1 MKVFIIILHYK
12 GKKFTRQCLQSVE
25 RLKTSGFKL
34 KTMVINNNP
43 QENLK
48 DLEEKFPKFIFHE
61 ARENLGFVVGN
72 NFGIK
77 KALKDGADYVF
88 LVNNDTTL
96 DSNILVQ
103 LIAAAE
109 GDRPHSH
116 LRSKVKTPKK
126 RRKVGILG
134 PKIYF
139 APGYEYHYDRYKK
152 SERGKVIW
160 YAGGEID
167 WANVITQHRGVDKV
181 DKKQYDQ
188 IEETD
193 YISGC
198 GMLIK
203 REVLKRI
210 GLLDE
215 KYFLYYDDS
224 DFSVRA
230 KKAGFKLL
238 FVPQAKMWH
247 FNAVSSE
254 EVGGSLHD
262 YYVARNRLLFGMRYA
277 PLRAKL
283 ALLKWGASRLV
294 VGRPWQKIAFRD
306 FLIGRFGKGSYKNL
320 K

>member
-1 MKVFIIILHYK
+1 MKIFIIIVHYK

-25 RLKTSGFKL
+25 ELKTFGFKL

-43 QENLK
+43 QESLK
-48 DLEEKFPKFIFHE
+48 DLEGKFPKFTFHE
-61 ARENLGFVVGN
+61 TKENLGFVGGN
-72 NFGIK
+72 NLGIK
-77 KALKDGADYVF
+77 KALEDGADYVF

-96 DSNILVQ
+96 NPNILIH
-103 LIAAAE
+103 LIKVAE
-109 GDRPHSH
+109 KR
-116 LRSKVKTPKK
+116 KK
-126 RRKVGILG
+126 AGILG

-152 SERGKVIW
+152 SERGKVFW

-198 GMLIK
+198 GMFIK
-203 REVLKRI
+203 REVLKKI
-210 GLLDE
+210 GLLDK
-215 KYFLYYDDS
+215 KYFLYYEDS

-238 FVPQAKMWH
+238 FTPQAKMWH
-247 FNAVSSE
+247 FNAASS

-262 YYVARNRLLFGMRYA
+262 YYITRNRLLFGMRYA
-277 PLRAKL
+277 PLRAKI
-283 ALLKWGASRLV
+283 ALFRWGVSRLI

-306 FLIGRFGKGSYKNL
+306 FLIGRFGKGSYK